1 MKFLELNTTT
11 VAHLQ
16 RLSREELY
24 EMCALLY
31 KEVLVSREAAAITAK
46 LVVEQMARVE
56 EVNRHLEAANAEL
69 QQLNNLDELT
79 GIANRRSH
87 DHRLVQEWRRCHRN
101 NSPLSVIM
109 IDIDHFKSYNDHY
122 GHPAGDRC
130 LWAVAQALKLGTRR
144 ISDSV
149 ARYGGEEF
157 ICLLPDCNQESALA
171 VAELIKRRIKALAIP
186 HLTSRTDSHLTV
198 SQGVATAI
206 PARKGSPTELVQ
218 RADAAL
224 YLAKQKGRDRIVIH
238 EAVYLEAATKGSDGA
253 GLAID
258 GPAMAPD

>member
-1 MKFLELNTTT
+1 MKFLEPH
-11 VAHLQ
+11 APSAAQLQ

-24 EMCALLY
+24 ELCALLY

-46 LVVEQMARVE
+46 LVVEQMTRVE
-56 EVNRHLEAANAEL
+56 EVNRHLEQANTEL

-87 DHRLVQEWRRCHRN
+87 DTRLVQEWRRCHRN

-109 IDIDHFKSYNDHY
+109 IDIDHFKLYNDHY

-157 ICLLPDCNQESALA
+157 ICLLPDCNQDSALA
-171 VAELIKRRIKALAIP
+171 VAELIQRRVKALAIP
-186 HLTSRTDSHLTV
+186 HQTSRTASILTV

-206 PARKGSPTELVQ
+206 PARTGSPTELVQ
-218 RADAAL
+218 HADAAL
-224 YLAKQKGRDRIVIH
+224 YLAKQKGRDTIVIH
-238 EAVYLEAATKGSDGA
+238 EAMQPEVPINGSNGSS
-253 GLAID
+253 LAID
-258 GPAMAPD
+258 GPATAPV